1 MELILLILATFGI
14 TDLITKQNGL
24 LHIFK
29 RWRNYLKRNQPE
41 IEDDNNSHEDW
52 ELYNRLYDAWE
63 HSSEGHLYELFSC
76 HFCLGFWIAG
86 IVSVVYSGIVGLDFI
101 WYWAASYGGH
111 ALISR
116 MVYKNG

>member
-1 MELILLILATFGI
+1 MIIILLILATFGI

-24 LHIFK
+24 FHIFK

-41 IEDDNNSHEDW
+41 IDNDNDSHEDW
-52 ELYNRLYDAWE
+52 ELYNNLYDAWE

-86 IVSVVYSGIVGLDFI
+86 IMSVVYGGIFDFNFLG
-101 WYWAASYGGH
+101 YWAATYGGH

-116 MVYKNG
+116 MVYK